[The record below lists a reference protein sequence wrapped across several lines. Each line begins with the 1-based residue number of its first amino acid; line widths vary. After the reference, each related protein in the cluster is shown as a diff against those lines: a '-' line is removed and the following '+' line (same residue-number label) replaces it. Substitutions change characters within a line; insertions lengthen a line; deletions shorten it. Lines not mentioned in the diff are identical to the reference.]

1 MGFVETD
8 RYEAWQKERQAVA
21 ALPPFVSEPQ
31 KRGLRVELD
40 LAHEAD
46 IKPEAGR
53 VGQIH
58 LGRMTVP
65 DLRGISWAEVLQSM
79 QEMGAKAG
87 VSGLRPHQDKLL
99 PIEMDSDLPTWN
111 PPLPEP
117 GEYEIGIWS
126 IAGPPIRGGMVDRLA
141 DARVFRPEEAAKELG
156 VSGFKGSS
164 SLFLLMHAAMKVVL
178 LEGKRFTLGEPG
190 DRLVDKGKEYMPYY
204 AFQREVNDCRAVIP
218 LLWHLRFGKVNYDYY
233 ADHKAFGFRPV
244 TK

>member
-8 RYEAWQKERQAVA
+8 QRDAWQKEQQAVA

-31 KRGLRVELD
+31 RRGLHVELD
-40 LAHEAD
+40 LTREAA

-79 QEMGAKAG
+79 QEIGARAQ
-87 VSGLRPHQDKLL
+87 VSGIRFPQSLL
-99 PIEMDSDLPTWN
+99 SPIEIGLGLLNWKPR
-111 PPLPEP
+111 LPEP
-117 GEYEIGIWS
+117 GEYEIGVWS
-126 IAGPPIRGGMVDRLA
+126 LVSIDEDPIHGRKFHPKMA
-141 DARVFRPEEAAKELG
+141 AEELKA
-156 VSGFKGSS
+156 SGFKGAS
-164 SLFLLMHAAMKVVL
+164 SLFLLAHAVPELLL
-178 LEGKRFTLGEPG
+178 LEGQRFTLGERG
-190 DRLVDKGKEYMPYY
+190 DLLIDQGQEYMPYY
-204 AFQREVNDCRAVIP
+204 VFDREVCDGNRELP
-218 LLWHLRFGKVNYDYY
+218 LVWKTSFCKVDYRCY